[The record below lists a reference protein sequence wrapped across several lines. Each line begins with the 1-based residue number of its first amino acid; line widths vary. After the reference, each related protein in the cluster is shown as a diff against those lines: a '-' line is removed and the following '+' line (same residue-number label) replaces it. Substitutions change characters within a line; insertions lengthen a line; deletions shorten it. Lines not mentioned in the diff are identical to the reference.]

1 MKKLLKKMFYM
12 GVDLTAQ
19 SVDKF
24 EATVKKLVDQEEIS
38 AKRGEEVIAK
48 FVKKTEK
55 NKDYLENKIEE
66 VLKKVNIKTARK
78 GIKDVLNEDELK
90 DSLNLEGD
98 K

>member
-1 MKKLLKKMFYM
+1 MKKFLEKMFYM

-24 EATVKKLVDQEEIS
+24 EATVKKLVEKEEVSAKKGEEI
-38 AKRGEEVIAK
+38 IAK
-48 FVKKTEK
+48 FIKKTEK
-55 NKDYLENKIEE
+55 NKDYLESKIED
-66 VLKKVNIKTARK
+66 VLKKVKLKTSKK

-90 DSLNLEGD
+90 DSLKLDGE